1 MQYIETGSCKPDVNL
16 AFEEYF
22 LKSKDIG
29 EDIFM
34 LWQNEPAIII
44 GRFQNIPEEINV
56 TAANAYHIQVLRRIS
71 GGGAVFHDHGNLCFS
86 FIMRNITSHEIDKS
100 KFIRPIVNAL
110 SRLGLRVDVS
120 SRNDLLVDGK
130 KCSGSAMALHKDRL
144 LYHGTLLFDTNLE
157 ILRELFNVSSNG
169 ILSKGVKS
177 VRSSVTNIK
186 QYLNDNMD
194 VFRLK
199 ETLKQ
204 LIITDDRLMEYVP
217 TLEDLASIQELREGK
232 YKTWEWNYGN
242 NPKSS
247 VRHSRELPIGKLE
260 IYLEIEKGYLK
271 ICRVNGGN
279 LGPRH
284 NEEIQH
290 RLSNIRYAYVDV
302 QTALEELC
310 AEYYFDPISK
320 DGLLRCIMGI

>member
-1 MQYIETGSCKPDVNL
+1 MQYIETGSYKPAVNL

-29 EDIFM
+29 DDVFM
-34 LWQNEPAIII
+34 LWQDEPAVIV
-44 GRFQNIPEEINV
+44 GRFQNIPEEINI
-56 TAANAYHIQVLRRIS
+56 TAANAHQIQVLRRIS
-71 GGGAVFHDHGNLCFS
+71 GGGAVFHDQGNLCFS
-86 FIMRNITSHEIDKS
+86 FVVRDIIPHEIDKS

-110 SRLGLRVDVS
+110 SRLGLQIAVS

-157 ILRELFNVSSNG
+157 ILRELFNVSPNG

-186 QYLNDNMD
+186 PYLNNNMD
-194 VFRLK
+194 IFQLK

-204 LIITDDRLMEYVP
+204 VIFADDIPKYYIP

-247 VRHSRELPIGKLE
+247 IKQSREFPNGILE
-260 IYLEIEKGYLK
+260 IYLEIEKGYLQT
-271 ICRVNGGN
+271 CRIDGES
-279 LGPRH
+279 LGLRH
-284 NEEIQH
+284 IEEMEH
-290 RLSNIRYAYVDV
+290 RLSNIRYAYTDV
-302 QTALEELC
+302 QAALEELGAKC
-310 AEYYFDPISK
+310 TFEPISK
-320 DGLLRCIMGI
+320 DGFLRCIMGL